1 VTADLLSTGIG
12 TPTRSID
19 VRHGSRTTL
28 FTGDG
33 WPHAAGRSSGRMHIA
48 VVGSGVSGLTAAHE
62 LAKTHSVRLFERD
75 VEVGGHVKTIPVDDR
90 GRTVPVDTGF
100 IVYNERTYPRFVG
113 LLAELGVQ
121 SRPTDMSLGSS
132 CRACRV
138 EFGTRGVRGIFS
150 GTNVLRPSQYVLV
163 RDLLRFYAD
172 ARRTIDTGS
181 AGRATLGEYLRD
193 RGFGDE
199 FGRHFLVP
207 LVSAVWST
215 APEQIHDFPV
225 EYLLHFLDN
234 HGIIGV
240 RNGIQWRTVVGGSME
255 YVRRI
260 VAGLPAGTVRPA
272 SVVTAV
278 TRDARGVTVATASGY
293 RERFDAVVIATHAD
307 QALALLADADVRER
321 AALGMFE
328 YTANRVVLH
337 TDERL
342 IPRHGS
348 ARGSW
353 NVHTHDCRRPGAPLS
368 MTYDMN
374 RLQGLDTDRR
384 YLVSVNPG
392 EELRSDRVILEQTM
406 SHPMYTFRTLN
417 AQVALRS
424 LQGHRGTW
432 YAGAHLGYGFHEDG
446 CRSGYDA
453 AAQLVAAREEVAV

>member
-1 VTADLLSTGIG
+1 VTVDLPSPASVTPVSRSGMNRGPRVAGFTNDTGRG
-12 TPTRSID
+12 R
-19 VRHGSRTTL
+19 
-28 FTGDG
+28 
-33 WPHAAGRSSGRMHIA
+33 AAGSADRTRVA
-48 VVGSGVSGLTAAHE
+48 VVGSGISGLTAAFE
-62 LAKTHSVRLFERD
+62 LAKTHGVRLFERNA
-75 VEVGGHVKTIPVDDR
+75 EVGGHVKTIPVDDR

-113 LLAELGVQ
+113 LLDELGVQ
-121 SRPTDMSLGSS
+121 TRPTEMSLSSS

-138 EFGTRGVRGIFS
+138 EFGTRGARGIFA
-150 GTNVLRPSQYVLV
+150 GTNALRPAQYRLV
-163 RDLLRFYAD
+163 GDLLRFYGD

-181 AGRATLGEYLRD
+181 AGRATLGEYLVD

-215 APEQIHDFPV
+215 APELIRDFPV
-225 EYLLHFLDN
+225 DYLLHFLDN

-260 VAGLPAGTVRPA
+260 VAALPAGTVRTSSA
-272 SVVTAV
+272 VTSI
-278 TRDARGVTVATASGY
+278 TRDARGVTIVTADGY
-293 RERFDAVVIATHAD
+293 RERFDAVVVATHAD
-307 QALALLADADVRER
+307 QARSLLVDADDRER

-328 YTANRVVLH
+328 YTANRVTLH
-337 TDERL
+337 TDERF
-342 IPRHGS
+342 IPRHRA

-392 EELRSDRVILEQTM
+392 EDLRQDRVILEQTM
-406 SHPMYTFRTLN
+406 SHPLYTFRTLD
-417 AQVALRS
+417 AQAALRS
-424 LQGHRGTW
+424 LQGHRATW

-446 CRSGYDA
+446 CRSGYEA
-453 AAQLVAAREEVAV
+453 AERLVAAMGEAAA